1 MSDTKFYPSGQCRLL
16 HIEPR
21 YRSPDGITVEIRTHA
36 IPDPRPE
43 PQPTPRIE
51 TDPKPLRVPMFDI
64 GDLTK
69 PIEKKKDKP
78 S

>member
-1 MSDTKFYPSGQCRLL
+1 MSDA
-16 HIEPR
+16 R
-21 YRSPDGITVEIRTHA
+21 YQVTWTLRPIGSAEVVHQNTIT

-69 PIEKKKDKP
+69 PLEKKKDKP

>member
-1 MSDTKFYPSGQCRLL
+1 MSDTRYLTAAFWIGVRDRQM
-16 HIEPR
+16 PR
-21 YRSPDGITVEIRTHA
+21 QFASTIRVNP

-69 PIEKKKDKP
+69 PIEKKDKP

>member
-1 MSDTKFYPSGQCRLL
+1 MTPILPMGQHDCGISG
-16 HIEPR
+16 
-21 YRSPDGITVEIRTHA
+21 IRV
-36 IPDPRPE
+36 PEPRPE
-43 PQPTPRIE
+43 PVAVPRIE
-51 TDPKPLRVPMFDI
+51 TDPQPLRVPMFDI

>member
-1 MSDTKFYPSGQCRLL
+1 MKPILPIGQSDRGLTAIP
-16 HIEPR
+16 
-21 YRSPDGITVEIRTHA
+21 

>member
-1 MSDTKFYPSGQCRLL
+1 MGQHDLGL
-16 HIEPR
+16 H
-21 YRSPDGITVEIRTHA
+21 SIRV
-36 IPDPRPE
+36 PDPRPE

-69 PIEKKKDKP
+69 PRKKDKP

>member
-1 MSDTKFYPSGQCRLL
+1 MT
-16 HIEPR
+16 
-21 YRSPDGITVEIRTHA
+21 A

-43 PQPTPRIE
+43 PQQTPRIE

-69 PIEKKKDKP
+69 PIKKKDKP

>member
-1 MSDTKFYPSGQCRLL
+1 MSP
-16 HIEPR
+16 
-21 YRSPDGITVEIRTHA
+21 

-43 PQPTPRIE
+43 PVPTPRIE